1 MPRARAIYTVCH
13 HLVRSSRRTAGPSG
27 VLASNSAG
35 ARRLLNHKA
44 RKLRQV
50 TLSGHFLH
58 RDLRRDAQTSGDP
71 AGADACGAPRRQP
84 RSCLSS
90 HPDFSVPRRNLASNS
105 ARRRN
110 PLLPL
115 LVSYNFSIV
124 RGTSCPS
131 SINTSAGARQVIV
144 ARRERPRRPSTV
156 GAMSQRSE
164 GTRET
169 KTFFDQRF
177 RQNADRRH
185 LVGVPPAVHSEADR
199 PIRSPTRRNCR
210 STKLI
215 AAIVFGAP
223 VSHNRARKYRAPWCI
238 PGSTFVV
245 CRSVRQSI
253 LILLASWGVPRLT

>member
-1 MPRARAIYTVCH
+1 
-13 HLVRSSRRTAGPSG
+13 
-27 VLASNSAG
+27 
-35 ARRLLNHKA
+35 
-44 RKLRQV
+44 
-50 TLSGHFLH
+50 
-58 RDLRRDAQTSGDP
+58 
-71 AGADACGAPRRQP
+71 
-84 RSCLSS
+84 
-90 HPDFSVPRRNLASNS
+90 
-105 ARRRN
+105 
-110 PLLPL
+110 
-115 LVSYNFSIV
+115 
-124 RGTSCPS
+124 
-131 SINTSAGARQVIV
+131 
-144 ARRERPRRPSTV
+144 
-156 GAMSQRSE
+156 MSQRSE

-253 LILLASWGVPRLT
+253 LILLASCGASQD